1 MVDFAYR
8 FNQHIFI
15 LAGVFESVEGLTDF
29 VVYILVS
36 WGKLVAEQVE
46 DGKIYLIGS
55 VRVGGMNFRLN
66 VSRIIEQNIEDG
78 KPKASVAFCI
88 MALVFVSANNFGI
101 DGNMVGHQSVGD
113 DSFFES
119 EVFRRMACINGMD
132 LGLEFLS
139 VTAGMNCLTDIILTL
154 VN

>member
-1 MVDFAYR
+1 M
-8 FNQHIFI
+8 
-15 LAGVFESVEGLTDF
+15 
-29 VVYILVS
+29 YILVS

-46 DGKIYLIGS
+46 DGKIDLIGS

-66 VSRIIEQNIEDG
+66 VSRIIEQNIEHITGRFVPSDNH
-78 KPKASVAFCI
+78 

-119 EVFRRMACINGMD
+119 EVFRRLACINGMD

-139 VTAGMNCLTDIILTL
+139 VTAGMNCVTDIIILKYG
-154 VN
+154 